1 MTPLSAKLRALHEA
15 ATPGPWREGRHDMI
29 SYEGHSGEPFKN
41 VYADDER
48 AGKGHMT
55 GKTLPYTVARGE
67 GGECLENAILIATLR
82 NALPALADLI
92 EAAEAMAEAIE
103 NPKCLGCGAFNE
115 PCACAG
121 SQRRAATN
129 KYRAARAR
137 LDEVM
142 K

>member
-1 MTPLSAKLRALHEA
+1 MTPLSAKLRANLGPLIVGDSGDFGWCVAPTSARDPNEQEEFCDA
-15 ATPGPWREGRHDMI
+15 IVATVN
-29 SYEGHSGEPFKN
+29 S
-41 VYADDER
+41 
-48 AGKGHMT
+48 
-55 GKTLPYTVARGE
+55 
-67 GGECLENAILIATLR
+67 
-82 NALPALADLI
+82 LPALADLI
-92 EAAEAMAEAIE
+92 EAAEAMADAIE